1 MRLLLNCGLIVLLSC
16 TAAFPEALI
25 HPAPGE
31 RPRTGSFWKSSVIA
45 LLASSTADMQSSL
58 GRREM
63 NPLLANS
70 QGRFS
75 GRGIAIKALIT
86 GGAIGAQWLMLRRN
100 PEAQKY
106 AAIANFGMAG
116 LFTSAAIHNH
126 GNYKAVSIPIPKV
139 PAQAAFEQPFVPA
152 RF

>member
-1 MRLLLNCGLIVLLSC
+1 MRLLADCVLIVLLSSS
-16 TAAFPEALI
+16 AAFPEALI

-31 RPRTGSFWKSSVIA
+31 QPRIGSLWKSSVIA
-45 LLASSTADMQSSL
+45 LLASSAADMHSSF

-86 GGAIGAQWLMLRRN
+86 GGAIGAQWLLLRRN
-100 PEAQKY
+100 PEAQKH
-106 AAIANFGMAG
+106 AAIANIGMAS
-116 LFTSAAIHNH
+116 LFTSAAIHNYASYKVVPLH
-126 GNYKAVSIPIPKV
+126 PQVTPAKAV
-139 PAQAAFEQPFVPA
+139 FEQPFVPTT
-152 RF
+152 F